1 MTQASLW
8 QTQPDSFF
16 FSELC
21 AALYQREVSLLA
33 KEEFINCLVLQS
45 RLKSLPHYIA
55 MTAHAMM
62 QVDRLQITPLLLDS
76 QNASWSAKQTATIPL
91 AGQGDDLI
99 SAWYLTNNIKVGL
112 VVPVLWQSTITLD
125 CIDRMDIA
133 QGRVHTNVAGWF
145 DLNAQFNDKLNDKL
159 NSRLSNG
166 CNEDHRGKG
175 QVIERRL
182 LKPNKKVMMAACA
195 GHNWQAGTKIVPV
208 MPRLRELLL
217 SCSINWKNFKK
228 SSFI

>member
-21 AALYQREVSLLA
+21 AALYQREINLLA
-33 KEEFINCLVLQS
+33 KEESINCKTLQS
-45 RLKSLPHYIA
+45 RLRSLPHYIS

-62 QVDRLQITPLLLDS
+62 QVDRSQIAPLVLDT
-76 QNASWSAKQTATIPL
+76 QNASWSAKQAMTKPL
-91 AGQGDDLI
+91 VGQDDSLI

-112 VVPVLWQSTITLD
+112 VVPVLWHSTITLD
-125 CIDRMDIA
+125 CIDRMDA
-133 QGRVHTNVAGWF
+133 RQGRVRTNVAGWF
-145 DLNAQFNDKLNDKL
+145 DLNAQFNDKLNRNVNNK
-159 NSRLSNG
+159 
-166 CNEDHRGKG
+166 CNENFREEG

-182 LKPNKKVMMAACA
+182 LKPNKKVMIAACA
-195 GHNWQAGTKIVPV
+195 GHTWQAGTKVAPV
-208 MPRLRELLL
+208 MPNLRELLL
-217 SCSINWKNFKK
+217 SCSIDWKNFKK